1 MDAGERPLPL
11 KACLCWQLVRVL
23 KDQPK
28 PTRLCDAVASCLCWR
43 GRVRIW
49 LVNSTDSLAFFH
61 HHLPHIERLPALR
74 GSGHAEV
81 RERVVDWKRGTRTR
95 YFGNQGFDDIGRTS
109 QFGRGRIACRVY
121 GLGFGQGQIAFMGI
135 LASRIEPIRFS
146 LLPQPC

>member
-11 KACLCWQLVRVL
+11 QACLSSLRLVP
-23 KDQPK
+23 DQPK
-28 PTRLCDAVASCLCWR
+28 RTRLCDAVASCLCWR

-49 LVNSTDSLAFFH
+49 LVNSTDSLAFS

-109 QFGRGRIACRVY
+109 
-121 GLGFGQGQIAFMGI
+121 
-135 LASRIEPIRFS
+135 
-146 LLPQPC
+146 